1 MITYR
6 LCRHKYRIPD
16 RWGDFTSELSGEFVR
31 LCQAFEL
38 FETGKIDF
46 RTMETAV
53 AAALLG
59 IDVRMIP
66 RQNDIL
72 AENIF
77 RLTEKLHF
85 PYKFRNN
92 EDGSRTVSVNV
103 VLRTNLL
110 PKIRRFHGYRF
121 NVTPEGMLDCNITAE
136 QYVEALSLM
145 ELYGQTRKD
154 EVLDELFGTMY
165 LQGYTEGCKVS
176 CKVSPEVARKAA
188 CRISYGYKL
197 AVYYNLRGI
206 LEWLKM
212 LPDFRIIFTP
222 GEKKNGGSSPLG
234 LSGSIFTL
242 SKSGYGTL
250 KEIQELDLFSYLGAL
265 VQMNIDGIY
274 SLQSVGMKAG
284 EIAEKMNLPLELVL
298 PYLSVKNE

>member
-16 RWGDFTSELSGEFVR
+16 RWGDFTPELSGEFVR

-121 NVTPEGMLDCNITAE
+121 NVTPDGIVDCNITAE

-154 EVLDELFGTMY
+154 EVLDELFLVLYG
-165 LQGYTEGCKVS
+165 GKDRGSFRGSNRGSSE
-176 CKVSPEVARKAA
+176 
-188 CRISYGYKL
+188 CRRIPRAYKE
-197 AVYYNLRGI
+197 AVYYNMRGI

-212 LPDFRIIFTP
+212 LPENYGCCSLAMRPAMEPWSDKPGIFRFDYC
-222 GEKKNGGSSPLG
+222 G
-234 LSGSIFTL
+234 
-242 SKSGYGTL
+242 
-250 KEIQELDLFSYLGAL
+250 
-265 VQMNIDGIY
+265 
-274 SLQSVGMKAG
+274 
-284 EIAEKMNLPLELVL
+284 
-298 PYLSVKNE
+298 

>member
-6 LCRHKYRIPD
+6 LRRHSYRIPD
-16 RWGDFTSELSGEFVR
+16 RWDDFTPQLSEKFVR
-31 LCQAFEL
+31 ICGAFEL

-46 RTMETAV
+46 HSLEVAV
-53 AAALLG
+53 AVALLG
-59 IDVRMIP
+59 MDLTMVP
-66 RQNDIL
+66 KQNNIL

-85 PYKFRNN
+85 PYRFHDN
-92 EDGSRTVSVNV
+92 EDGSRTVSVNM
-103 VLRTNLL
+103 VLHANLL
-110 PKIRRFHGYRF
+110 PRIRRFRGYRF
-121 NVTPEGMLDCNITAE
+121 NVTPDGMVDCSITAE

-145 ELYGQTRKD
+145 ELYGKTRKD

-165 LQGYTEGCKVS
+165 LQGSAAGCKVS
-176 CKVSPEVARKAA
+176 CKGAGKGASRLPRV
-188 CRISYGYKL
+188 YKV

-212 LPDFRIIFTP
+212 LPDFRLIFSP
-222 GEKKNGGSSPLG
+222 GERKSGGSSPLG
-234 LSGSIFTL
+234 LSSSIFTL

-250 KEIQELDLFSYLGAL
+250 KEIQDLDLLSYLGAL

-274 SLQSVGMKAG
+274 ALRSAGLKAG
-284 EIAEKMNLPLELVL
+284 EIAEKMNLPLDCVL
-298 PYLSVKNE
+298 PYLSVSNE